1 MQFLSMGGYAV
12 YVWPCYALTAFVV
25 ALNIATARSALRTAQ
40 REALRRMSAAKMGP
54 AS

>member
-1 MQFLSMGGYAV
+1 MGGYAV

-25 ALNIATARSALRTAQ
+25 ALNIFWARRSLRLAKRAAQ
-40 REALRRMSAAKMGP
+40 RRVSAAKTAA